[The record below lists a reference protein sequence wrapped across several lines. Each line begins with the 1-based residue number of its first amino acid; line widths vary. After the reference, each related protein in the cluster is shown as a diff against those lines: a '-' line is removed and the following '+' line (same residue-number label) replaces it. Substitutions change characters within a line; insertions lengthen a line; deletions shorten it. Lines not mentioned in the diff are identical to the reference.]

1 MRELCGTNSN
11 QGLIRDY
18 VKTGAFLRVIPNQ
31 GLIRDYSE
39 LGSD

>member
-1 MRELCGTNSN
+1 MRDLCGTNSN
-11 QGLIRDY
+11 QGLIRDD
-18 VKTGAFLRVIPNQ
+18 VKIGAFQRVIPNL